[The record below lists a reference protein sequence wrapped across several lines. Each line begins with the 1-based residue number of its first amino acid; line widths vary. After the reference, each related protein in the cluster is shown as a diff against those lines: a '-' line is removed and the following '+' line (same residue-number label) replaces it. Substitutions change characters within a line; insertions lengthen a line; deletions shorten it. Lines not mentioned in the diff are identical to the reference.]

1 MSANPESCH
10 ACPCDETPRE
20 YLRRLARSLSCF
32 VVLALGLLSILAVGS
47 LPSCQAVAP
56 TYDGQVIAA
65 TTRLAADADALLAQ
79 ATQPFDRHDVEVAG
93 MRTRLATMI
102 KAAKARGRGNVGV
115 VAQWELIAQP
125 RAKGGELLGALL
137 DEWETNS
144 VLENPMLKHR
154 RAIVREA
161 FRAIVSTE
169 VDRPP
174 GLQARLAME
183 AVLGTDDPPLPEDS
197 GALDTGLFP
206 EVLPEGNIAIP

>member
-1 MSANPESCH
+1 MSANTESRH
-10 ACPCDETPRE
+10 ACPCGETPGD

-32 VVLALGLLSILAVGS
+32 AVLALGILSMLMVGS
-47 LPSCQAVAP
+47 LPSCRAVAP
-56 TYDGQVIAA
+56 TYDGQVVAA
-65 TTRLAADADALLAQ
+65 TSRLAADADALLAQ
-79 ATQPFDRHDVEVAG
+79 ATQPFGRHAVEVTG
-93 MRTRLATMI
+93 MRTRLSTMI
-102 KAAKARGRGNVGV
+102 KAAKGRGRGNAGV

-125 RAKGGELLGALL
+125 RAKGGQLLGAML
-137 DEWETNS
+137 DEWETNA

-161 FRAIVSTE
+161 FRAIVVTE

-183 AVLGTDDPPLPEDS
+183 SVLGGEDPAVPEDS
-197 GALDTGLFP
+197 GALDAGLFP